1 MKRFAVG
8 YEFIC
13 RIIMMVF
20 VVHVAFIVHTL
31 LGLVVVGFF
40 PSIAATC
47 STFRTWLLDVHDRS
61 WTVKQSWTTFH
72 QAWKSE
78 LKGAN
83 IFGWPQLLIW
93 GLLAWEYWLTMNND
107 MGTIGL
113 AVSGLLLLLNLFY
126 GLFFFMSWPVRS
138 NFDEG
143 PLWVTKASLIMV
155 IARPW
160 CSLMVFLLFLVM
172 VWAYYTWPGLMMVFG
187 LAAPLFA
194 VMAAVYSWGRLPGM
208 DLHQV
213 EPLQD
218 PAGRSR
224 TEEGGKETGAAGD
237 QKKESSRGGANRS
250 SPSPDQL

>member
-20 VVHVAFIVHTL
+20 VVHVAFILHTL
-31 LGLVVVGFF
+31 LGGVVLGFF
-40 PSIAATC
+40 PSIAASC
-47 STFRTWLLDVHDRS
+47 STFRTWLLDIQDRS
-61 WTVKQSWTTFH
+61 WTVKQSWVTFH

-93 GLLAWEYWLTMNND
+93 GLLVWEYWLTMSND
-107 MGTIGL
+107 MGTFGL
-113 AVSGLLLLLNLFY
+113 AVSGLLLLLNIFY
-126 GLFFFMSWPVRS
+126 GLFFFISWTVRA

-143 PLWVTKASLIMV
+143 PLWVTKASLVMV

-160 CSLMVFLLFLVM
+160 CSLMVLLLFLIM
-172 VWAYYTWPGLMMVFG
+172 VWAYYTWPGLMMAFG
-187 LAAPLFA
+187 LSAPFFA

-208 DLHQV
+208 DMHQV
-213 EPLQD
+213 EPIQGL
-218 PAGRSR
+218 PGRGRAERSN
-224 TEEGGKETGAAGD
+224 KETGDSSHHKGGPQGD
-237 QKKESSRGGANRS
+237 ATNRC
-250 SPSPDQL
+250 SPSPDRS